1 MCVFVC
7 ECVLSH
13 SVVSHYVPVPVSP
26 RLRVWMVVVS
36 LRVAA
41 EVPGD
46 EGNVS
51 WAIQLSFGE
60 ANEVG
65 FTAQTG
71 TIRSS
76 QTEAGR
82 DG

>member
-1 MCVFVC
+1 VCVFVC
-7 ECVLSH
+7 GCVLSH
-13 SVVSHYVPVPVSP
+13 SVVSHYVPDPVSP
-26 RLRVWMVVVS
+26 GLHEWVLVVS
-36 LRVAA
+36 LRDAA

-46 EGNVS
+46 EGNLS